1 MTRKTVG
8 GRTGGELP
16 VSLQLLQAL
25 SVLQFALLNQHL
37 PPDKSC
43 VERSHLL
50 LIIEDADTEK
60 TQRDEA
66 TDEDN
71 DEDDGVLLAV
81 QIWSGKGNKLF
92 LLTLFAAIISILSKT
107 FLCIR
112 LNNPADCWVPC

>member
-1 MTRKTVG
+1 M
-8 GRTGGELP
+8 
-16 VSLQLLQAL
+16 
-25 SVLQFALLNQHL
+25 
-37 PPDKSC
+37 
-43 VERSHLL
+43 ERSHLL